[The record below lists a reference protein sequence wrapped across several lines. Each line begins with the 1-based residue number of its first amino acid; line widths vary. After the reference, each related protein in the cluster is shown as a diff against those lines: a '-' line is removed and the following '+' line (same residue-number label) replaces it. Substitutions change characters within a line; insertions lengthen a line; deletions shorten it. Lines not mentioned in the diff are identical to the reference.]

1 MDTHI
6 PTLSADDPLA
16 KVSHAGLAAEAS
28 QRQAPLPEPP
38 TETAVER
45 AVLVKP
51 RRRRRK
57 FLYATVSVLG
67 LAAVTGAFLFSPYN
81 HVLPINTARL
91 EDQARHLAGMAGLMD
106 APPTTPIVAPAAK
119 LASSAPR
126 PDATPLYRQPPKP
139 REPGTEADEVL
150 GFYAGPGGARASSAQ
165 PDAPTARNE
174 TGGPANSPAPRAA
187 TARPLASP
195 GTVGEVGMDQ
205 PAPAPAETRAEVAAP
220 PPAPPVARIDLAAAT
235 TPAAAIMQ
243 EPSAPE
249 AASPTVVATAQPGER
264 QAIVAA
270 PASSEARTDA
280 VATTTTS
287 VSDPVQTVINLRAAP
302 TAQEQQEQVL
312 GMVAKLAIIVRDL
325 KQENAGLKATT
336 KANTDKLDAAL
347 ADFRRRLV
355 MVEAATAVNAAGV
368 DPSNAPAPHSP
379 ATPAAA
385 VQSPPTPTPAAPPA
399 SGGSRRY
406 RVQAASPG
414 LAMLS
419 DLDRGDGASLTVLVG
434 DTVPGHG
441 KVISIQQQ
449 GANWVVSTDRGP
461 IQ

>member
-1 MDTHI
+1 M
-6 PTLSADDPLA
+6 
-16 KVSHAGLAAEAS
+16 
-28 QRQAPLPEPP
+28 PEPP
-38 TETAVER
+38 TEPAVER

-57 FLYATVSVLG
+57 VLFATVSVLG

-81 HVLPINTARL
+81 HVIPINTARL

-150 GFYAGPGGARASSAQ
+150 GFYAGPDGTRASSAQ
-165 PDAPTARNE
+165 PAAPTPRNE

-302 TAQEQQEQVL
+302 TAQEQQEEVL
-312 GMVAKLAIIVRDL
+312 GMVAKLATIVRDL

-347 ADFRRRLV
+347 ADFKRRLV

-434 DTVPGHG
+434 DAVPGHG